1 MFLNKKIKL
10 YNVLFQFREIDG
22 IPLLLDCCNIDAR
35 NPRKCNWILLFF
47 SFFFLLSF
55 VFVRFSIDNFY
66 AVILQWTILALR
78 NLCEGN
84 PENQEIIGN
93 CEKTGVPNNPALQ
106 EMGLT
111 LHEDADGQSIRI
123 VPLRRN

>member
-1 MFLNKKIKL
+1 MEFHCFWI
-10 YNVLFQFREIDG
+10 VVTQTRG
-22 IPLLLDCCNIDAR
+22 IRVSVIE
-35 NPRKCNWILLFF
+35 FH
-47 SFFFLLSF
+47 FFFIF
-55 VFVRFSIDNFY
+55 ARFSIDNFY

-84 PENQEIIGN
+84 PENQEIIKN
-93 CEKTGVPNNPALQ
+93 CKKTGVPDNPALQ

-111 LHEDADGQSIRI
+111 LHEDADGKLIRI